1 MIGILTTLEPII
13 DREIDKMIPAYEIWN
28 KHTSAEQPQ
37 MGWTLSHGE

>member
-28 KHTSAEQPQ
+28 KHTSAETA